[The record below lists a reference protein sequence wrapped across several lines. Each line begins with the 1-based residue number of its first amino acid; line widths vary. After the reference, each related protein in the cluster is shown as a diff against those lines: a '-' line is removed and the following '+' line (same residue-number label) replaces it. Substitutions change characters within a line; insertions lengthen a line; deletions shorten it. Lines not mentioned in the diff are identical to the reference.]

1 MIRTFRRGEV
11 MIWPVRRFPSADLA
25 LRPKWGR
32 WGEDVHVRD
41 PRWKC
46 TGREILDLP
55 LVVDEGP
62 KTFPTCCQYA
72 QRAKELA
79 PPPAPRFRDQPITC
93 LIGWAFGGGGWLE
106 DPYIWRL
113 G

>member
-1 MIRTFRRGEV
+1 MIRMFYRGEV
-11 MIWPVRRFPSADLA
+11 MIWPVRRFPSVDLT

-41 PRWKC
+41 PRWEP

-55 LVVDEGP
+55 LVVDE
-62 KTFPTCCQYA
+62 A
-72 QRAKELA
+72 QRWQMINTSETGHAAMLVE
-79 PPPAPRFRDQPITC
+79 APRFRDQPISC